1 MDSEI
6 NLDASNVVVE
16 YEKGK
21 GSHEDAENGA
31 GDGMTAI
38 AAITGPLEGAI
49 PPRGHAWNRRLEARS
64 GR

>member
-1 MDSEI
+1 MCDEFI
-6 NLDASNVVVE
+6 AVDEVHHGGAARDE
-16 YEKGK
+16 G
-21 GSHEDAENGA
+21 HHGA

-38 AAITGPLEGAI
+38 SAITGPLEGAI